1 MTLLC
6 GSDKSWRL
14 VYFTF
19 HSKTTKPTQRFIFN
33 HKGTTFTN
41 MQSGNESCVKLQK
54 GLSGR
59 IAQSNQKAT
68 VKGEMSRFRY
78 AEQEMAGRKS
88 GLLFSLLQEN
98 YFKILISKKNSKGR
112 RQIESHN

>member
-1 MTLLC
+1 M
-6 GSDKSWRL
+6 
-14 VYFTF
+14 
-19 HSKTTKPTQRFIFN
+19 FN

-78 AEQEMAGRKS
+78 TEQEMAGRKS
-88 GLLFSLLQEN
+88 GLLFSLPPPRKLLQN
-98 YFKILISKKNSKGR
+98 INI
-112 RQIESHN
+112 